1 MKQCH
6 IAVFAENADT
16 ILSVFNPAVY
26 ERLFPGSRLS
36 VQFATGKATSGQF
49 TTGSAPAWA
58 ACLFHRRYMISEG
71 LPAYCATDYAFDQ
84 LAGNLKKPQMEE
96 FTNVHYVAL
105 WGFGIAALFGFVAN
119 KTHFCVMGAISD
131 VIHMGSKGRLGAW
144 LLAIG
149 IAVLGTQALQ
159 LAGVI
164 DVGESRYLGPSF
176 LWLSYLVGGLLFG
189 IGMTLAAG
197 CGQRNLVRFGA
208 GDLKAFVVLLV
219 MGVSA
224 YMTLRG
230 LFGIVRG
237 NLLDA
242 VSVDLAEHGLANQSM
257 VSAVQSWTGI
267 DNADLIRGLLTALIG
282 GGLLAYA
289 LKQRTLRESMN
300 NILAGVVVGA
310 CVIAGWYVTGFLG
323 VDDFDPVPVESMSF
337 ISSTGNTVNYLM
349 SFTGSTV
356 NFGIAIVVG
365 MIAGSFVY
373 AVISGSLRVET
384 FSNRS
389 EMVRHLVGGALM
401 GFGGVVSVGCTI
413 GQGVTGISSLA
424 MGSLLATVAIV
435 FGSALTMKVEYYLLD
450 EMSFAQALAMALAD
464 LVVPGRSESA

>member
-1 MKQCH
+1 
-6 IAVFAENADT
+6 
-16 ILSVFNPAVY
+16 
-26 ERLFPGSRLS
+26 
-36 VQFATGKATSGQF
+36 
-49 TTGSAPAWA
+49 
-58 ACLFHRRYMISEG
+58 
-71 LPAYCATDYAFDQ
+71 
-84 LAGNLKKPQMEE
+84 MEE

-105 WGFGIAALFGFVAN
+105 WGFGIAAVFGFVAN

-149 IAVLGTQALQ
+149 IAVIGTQALQ
-159 LAGVI
+159 LAGII
-164 DVGESRYLGPSF
+164 DVGESRYLSPNF
-176 LWLSYLVGGLLFG
+176 MWLSYILGGVLFG

-197 CGQRNLVRFGA
+197 CGQRNLVRFGG

-230 LFGIVRG
+230 LFGIVRI
-237 NLLDA
+237 NLVDPA
-242 VSVDLAEHGLANQSM
+242 SVDLAELGLSDQSM
-257 VSAVQSWTGI
+257 VSAVQSLTGI
-267 DNADLIRGLLTALIG
+267 DSGRLVRSLLTALIG
-282 GGLLAYA
+282 GGLLTYA
-289 LKQRTLRESMN
+289 LKQRALRESMD
-300 NILAGVVVGA
+300 NILVGVVIGA

-337 ISSTGNTVNYLM
+337 ISSSGNTINYLM
-349 SFTGSTV
+349 SFTGATI
-356 NFGIAIVVG
+356 NFGIALIFG

-373 AVISGSLRVET
+373 AVISRNFRIET
-384 FSNRS
+384 FSNRTQ
-389 EMVRHLVGGALM
+389 MVSHLVGGALM
-401 GFGGVVSVGCTI
+401 GFGGILSLGCTI

-450 EMSFAQALAMALAD
+450 EIGFGRALTTALAD
-464 LVVPGRSESA
+464 LIIPGRGESA

>member
-1 MKQCH
+1 
-6 IAVFAENADT
+6 
-16 ILSVFNPAVY
+16 
-26 ERLFPGSRLS
+26 
-36 VQFATGKATSGQF
+36 
-49 TTGSAPAWA
+49 
-58 ACLFHRRYMISEG
+58 
-71 LPAYCATDYAFDQ
+71 
-84 LAGNLKKPQMEE
+84 MEE

-105 WGFGIAALFGFVAN
+105 WGFGIAAVFGFVAN

-159 LAGVI
+159 LAGII
-164 DVGESRYLGPSF
+164 DVGESRYLGPNF
-176 LWLSYLVGGLLFG
+176 MWLSYLVGGLLFG

-197 CGQRNLVRFGA
+197 CGQRNLVRFGG

-230 LFGIVRG
+230 LFGIVRI
-237 NLLDA
+237 NLVDPA
-242 VSVDLAEHGLANQSM
+242 SVDLAEHGLADQSM
-257 VSAVQSWTGI
+257 VSAVQSLTGI
-267 DNADLIRGLLTALIG
+267 ANGDLVRGLLTALIG

-289 LKQRTLRESMN
+289 LKQRALRESMD
-300 NILAGVVVGA
+300 NILVGIVIGA

-337 ISSTGNTVNYLM
+337 ISSSGNSVNYLM
-349 SFTGSTV
+349 SFTGATI
-356 NFGIAIVVG
+356 NFGIALIFG

-373 AVISGSLRVET
+373 AVISGNFRIET
-384 FSNRS
+384 FSKRAQ
-389 EMVRHLVGGALM
+389 MVSHLVGGALM
-401 GFGGVVSVGCTI
+401 GFGGILSVGCTI
-413 GQGVTGISSLA
+413 GQGVTGLSSLA
-424 MGSLLATVAIV
+424 MGSLLATLAIV

-450 EMSFAQALAMALAD
+450 EMGFGQALTTALAD
-464 LVVPGRSESA
+464 LIIPGRSESA